1 MIRAIIIIGLI
12 LFSGLSGC
20 LEKVEDSEELLLA
33 TTTSMRDSGL
43 LDELLPAFEKATGIH
58 VNVVAVGTG
67 AALNL
72 GENGDADLLIV
83 HSPQKE
89 IEFIENGFG
98 TSRSTFAWNRFV
110 LIGPNK
116 LAGFSNASEAFSS
129 LENECFVSR
138 GDNSGTHIKELE
150 IWEIADI
157 KPSKDYLS
165 IGQGMASALNMAD
178 ELQCWTLSDKG
189 TWLFRSNELDL
200 EATSWDDDL
209 TLNPYSMIQLKGEKS
224 EESLLLH
231 EFIMSFESQEIISN
245 YLINGQTLFNAG
257 QPPSNIGSNELK

>member
-1 MIRAIIIIGLI
+1 MIPAIIIICLV

-20 LEKVEDSEELLLA
+20 LEEVEDSEGLLLA

-58 VNVVAVGTG
+58 VSVVAVGTG

-72 GENGDADLLIV
+72 GENGDADVLIV

-98 TSRSTFAWNRFV
+98 LSRSTFAWNRFV
-110 LIGPNK
+110 LVGPNQ
-116 LAGFSNASEAFSS
+116 LDGFSTASEAFSS

-150 IWEIADI
+150 IWEMAGIEPGDE
-157 KPSKDYLS
+157 YLS

-189 TWLFRSNELDL
+189 TWLFRSNKLDL
-200 EATSWDDDL
+200 EATSWNDNL
-209 TLNPYSMIQLKGEKS
+209 TLNPYSVIQLKGERS
-224 EESLLLH
+224 EDGIRFN
-231 EFIMSFESQEIISN
+231 EFILSSESQQIINN
-245 YLINGQTLFNAG
+245 YSINGKTLFNSG
-257 QPPSNIGSNELK
+257 QPNQLPLSSD

>member
-1 MIRAIIIIGLI
+1 MIRAITIVGLI

-20 LEKVEDSEELLLA
+20 LEEVEDSKGLLLA

-43 LDELLPAFEKATGIH
+43 LDELLPAFERATGIH

-83 HSPQKE
+83 HSPEKE

-98 TSRSTFAWNRFV
+98 ISRSTFAWNRFV
-110 LIGPNK
+110 LIGPK
-116 LAGFSNASEAFSS
+116 QLDGFSNASEAFSS
-129 LENECFVSR
+129 LENECFISR
-138 GDNSGTHIKELE
+138 GDNSGTHIKELK
-150 IWEIADI
+150 IWEMAGIEPG
-157 KPSKDYLS
+157 KEYLS

-189 TWLFRSNELDL
+189 TWLFRSNKLDL
-200 EATSWDDDL
+200 EATSWNDNL
-209 TLNPYSMIQLKGEKS
+209 TLNPYSIIQLNGENS
-224 EESLLLH
+224 EDSLRFNEFLL
-231 EFIMSFESQEIISN
+231 SYESQEIINN
-245 YLINGQTLFNAG
+245 YSINGQTLFNAG
-257 QPPSNIGSNELK
+257 QPNQLPSSND

>member
-1 MIRAIIIIGLI
+1 MKQAIIIVSLI

-20 LEKVEDSEELLLA
+20 LEKVESSEGLLLA

-43 LDELLPAFEKATGIH
+43 LDELLPAFERATGIH

-72 GENGDADLLIV
+72 GENGDADVLIV
-83 HSPQKE
+83 HSPEKE

-98 TSRSTFAWNRFV
+98 ISRSIFAWNRFV

-116 LAGFSNASEAFSS
+116 LDGFSNVSEAFSS

-150 IWEIADI
+150 IWEMAGI
-157 KPSKDYLS
+157 KPGKEYLS

-189 TWLFRSNELDL
+189 TWLFRSNQLDL
-200 EATSWDDDL
+200 EATSWDDNL
-209 TLNPYSMIQLKGEKS
+209 TLNPYSIIQLKGEKS
-224 EESLLLH
+224 EESLQFYDFLL
-231 EFIMSFESQEIISN
+231 SFESQQIISN
-245 YLINGQTLFNAG
+245 YSINGQPLFNSG
-257 QPPSNIGSNELK
+257 QPNQAPSSSD

>member
-1 MIRAIIIIGLI
+1 MIRTITIVWLV

-20 LEKVEDSEELLLA
+20 LEEVEDNEGLLLA

-43 LDELLPAFEKATGIH
+43 LNELLPAFERATGIH

-67 AALNL
+67 AALSL
-72 GENGDADLLIV
+72 GENGDVDVLIV
-83 HSPQKE
+83 HSPKKE
-89 IEFIENGFG
+89 IEFIKNGFG
-98 TSRSTFAWNRFV
+98 VSRSTFAWNRFV
-110 LIGPNK
+110 LIGPNQ
-116 LAGFSNASEAFSS
+116 LNGFSNASEAFSS

-150 IWEIADI
+150 IWQMAGIEPGDE
-157 KPSKDYLS
+157 YLS

-189 TWLFRSNELDL
+189 TWLFRSNKLDL

-209 TLNPYSMIQLKGEKS
+209 TLNPYSVIQLKGEKS
-224 EESLLLH
+224 EDSLRFN
-231 EFIMSFESQEIISN
+231 EFILSFESQQIINN
-245 YLINGQTLFNAG
+245 YSINGQTLFNFG
-257 QPPSNIGSNELK
+257 QPNQLPSSND

>member
-1 MIRAIIIIGLI
+1 MIRAIIIVSLI

-20 LEKVEDSEELLLA
+20 LEETEDSEGLLLA

-58 VNVVAVGTG
+58 VNVVSVGTG

-72 GENGDADLLIV
+72 GKNGDVDVLIV

-89 IEFIENGFG
+89 IEFIENGYG
-98 TSRSTFAWNRFV
+98 ISRSTFAWNRFV
-110 LIGPNK
+110 LIGPNQ
-116 LAGFSNASEAFSS
+116 LDGFSNASEAFSS
-129 LENECFVSR
+129 LEDECFVSR

-150 IWEIADI
+150 IWEIAGI
-157 KPSKDYLS
+157 EPGKEYLS

-189 TWLFRSNELDL
+189 TWLFRSNNLDL
-200 EATSWDDDL
+200 EATSWDDNL
-209 TLNPYSMIQLKGEKS
+209 TLNPYSIIQLKGEKS
-224 EESLLLH
+224 EDSLRFSEFLH
-231 EFIMSFESQEIISN
+231 SIESQKIINN
-245 YLINGQTLFNAG
+245 YSINGQSLFNAG
-257 QPPSNIGSNELK
+257 QPNQVPFSND

>member
-1 MIRAIIIIGLI
+1 MIRALAMVGLV

-20 LEKVEDSEELLLA
+20 LEEVEDSEGLLLA

-43 LDELLPAFEKATGIH
+43 LNELLPAFERATGIH

-72 GENGDADLLIV
+72 GENGDVDVLIV
-83 HSPQKE
+83 HSPKKE

-98 TSRSTFAWNRFV
+98 ISRSTFAWNRFV
-110 LIGPNK
+110 LIGPNQ
-116 LAGFSNASEAFSS
+116 LDGFPNASAAFSS
-129 LENECFVSR
+129 LEDECFISR

-150 IWEIADI
+150 IWQMAGIEPGDE
-157 KPSKDYLS
+157 YLS

-189 TWLFRSNELDL
+189 TWLFRSNKLDL

-209 TLNPYSMIQLKGEKS
+209 TLNPYSVIQLKGEKS
-224 EESLLLH
+224 EESLRFK
-231 EFIMSFESQEIISN
+231 EFIISFESQQIINN
-245 YLINGQTLFNAG
+245 YSINGQTLFNAG
-257 QPPSNIGSNELK
+257 QPNQLPSSSD